1 MINFVF
7 KLFLNNKPL
16 DNDIAQLVDDNIIEL
31 LA

>member
-1 MINFVF
+1 MINFIF